1 MNFGLSFEKKEN
13 LTSIEIENAAADSE
27 IADNQGDIWSFV
39 AVLPETGF
47 VHTVH
52 NSKRT
57 LENATVFIGKIKEK
71 SNQKA
76 PLFHSDCWFYEQA
89 LIDCYSTLVEV
100 PYSGRGRPSNPIT
113 LIDKDLCYVQVHK
126 KRDAK
131 GKMEKISTRIVL
143 GHEFTVLEILDKA
156 KRCKTIN
163 TDYVES
169 RNGKFRK
176 DNARLIRKTLCHSK
190 KAVFHDA
197 QIRLLAQ
204 IFNYT
209 RFNYELKELEYPEA
223 EKFQPKYKHFTPA
236 MAENVIDRKI
246 SIKEL
251 LCTRPKVMCIN

>member
-13 LTSIEIENAAADSE
+13 LTLTEVSNAMIDPEVAA
-27 IADNQGDIWSFV
+27 NQGDIWSFV

-47 VHTVH
+47 IHTVH

-57 LENATVFIGKIKEK
+57 LENAVVFIYKIKEH
-71 SNQKA
+71 SDEEA
-76 PLFHSDCWFYEQA
+76 PLFHSDCWFYESA
-89 LIDCYSTLVEV
+89 LTDCYSDLVEV
-100 PYSGRGRPSNPIT
+100 PYSGRGRPCKPIQI
-113 LIDKDLCYVQVHK
+113 IDKDLCYVQVHK
-126 KRDAK
+126 KRDTK
-131 GKMEKISTRIVL
+131 GNIQEISTRIVL
-143 GHEFTVLEILDKA
+143 GHEFKVLEILDKA

-209 RFNYELKELEYPEA
+209 RFNYELKELENPDA
-223 EKFQPKYKHFTPA
+223 KKFKPKYNHFTPA
-236 MAENVIDRKI
+236 MAENIIDRKI
-246 SIKEL
+246 SLREM
-251 LCTRPKVMCIN
+251 LCSRPKLICIN

>member
-1 MNFGLSFEKKEN
+1 MNFGLLFEKKEN
-13 LTSIEIENAAADSE
+13 LTPFEIENATKDSE
-27 IADNQGDIWSFV
+27 IADNQGDIWSFI

-57 LENATVFIGKIKEK
+57 LDNAIVFIGKIKEK
-71 SNQKA
+71 SDGEA

-89 LIDCYSTLVEV
+89 LIDCYSKLAEI
-100 PYSGRGRPSNPIT
+100 PYAGRGRPCKPIQ

-126 KRDAK
+126 KRNAK
-131 GKMEKISTRIVL
+131 GKVEEISTRIVI
-143 GHEFTVLEILDKA
+143 GHEFKVLEILDTA

-190 KAVFHDA
+190 KVIFHDA

-209 RFNYELKELEYPEA
+209 RFNYELKEIQNTEVN
-223 EKFQPKYKHFTPA
+223 KFQQKYKHFTPA
-236 MAENVIDRKI
+236 MAENIIDRKI
-246 SIKEL
+246 SLKEL
-251 LCTRPKVMCIN
+251 LCTRPKILYIN